1 MVRVPRKIKVANR
14 SELGGSQTPET
25 FNVIGHQLRE
35 LYTFKKMKPTLVFVV
50 SVFLIATGMVISR
63 RVRADTTGARTP
75 VLVELFTSEGC
86 SSCPPADRLLE
97 QYDRQPTAGAELIV
111 LSEHVDYWNHI
122 GWKDPYSAQFFSERQ
137 SGYVRRFGLVSV
149 YTPQLVVDGN
159 AQFVGSDSGKATR
172 AFTRAISRPKVSVVL
187 SHVNVDASHM
197 LHGHIEVGK
206 LEPSYGSAEA
216 EVYIAIAL
224 NRAQSQVSAGENAG
238 RRLSHTAVV
247 KNLTT
252 IGVLKRGQSMA
263 KDVELRLEPGSN
275 VNNLR
280 LIAFVQEP
288 GQGLVLGATLVQVVP
303 KQ

>member
-1 MVRVPRKIKVANR
+1 
-14 SELGGSQTPET
+14 
-25 FNVIGHQLRE
+25 
-35 LYTFKKMKPTLVFVV
+35 MKPILVFAV
-50 SVFLIATGMVISR
+50 SLFLIATGMVISR
-63 RVRADTTGARTP
+63 RVRAETAGARTP

-97 QYDRQPTAGAELIV
+97 QYGRQPTAGAELIV

-122 GWKDPYSAQFFSERQ
+122 GWKDPYSARSFSERQ
-137 SGYVRRFGLVSV
+137 NRYARRFGLDSV
-149 YTPQLVVDGN
+149 YTPQLVVDGS

-172 AFTRAISRPKVSVVL
+172 AFTRAIGRPKVSVVL
-187 SHVNVDASHM
+187 SDVNMDASHM
-197 LHGHIEVGK
+197 LHGHVEVGK
-206 LEPSYGSAEA
+206 LEPLYGSAEA

-238 RRLSHTAVV
+238 RRLSHAAVV

-252 IGVLKRGQSMA
+252 IGVLKRGQSMT

-275 VNNLR
+275 LNNLR

-288 GQGLVLGATLVQVVP
+288 GQGRVLGATLLQVVP
-303 KQ
+303 QQ

>member
-1 MVRVPRKIKVANR
+1 
-14 SELGGSQTPET
+14 
-25 FNVIGHQLRE
+25 
-35 LYTFKKMKPTLVFVV
+35 MKPILVFAVPV
-50 SVFLIATGMVISR
+50 LLIATGILISS
-63 RVRADTTGARTP
+63 RVRADASGIRTP

-97 QYDRQPTAGAELIV
+97 RYDRQPTAGAELIV

-122 GWKDPYSAQFFSERQ
+122 GWKDPYSTHFFSERQ
-137 SGYVRRFGLVSV
+137 SGYARRFGLGSV

-172 AFTRAISRPKVSVVL
+172 AFTEAISRPKVSVGL
-187 SHVNVDASHM
+187 SHVNVDASRV
-197 LHGHIEVGK
+197 LQAHIEVGR
-206 LEPSYGSAEA
+206 LEPSFGSAEA

-247 KNLTT
+247 KNLTR
-252 IGVLKRGQSMA
+252 IGVLKRGQAMA
-263 KDVELRLEPGSN
+263 KDVELRLEPGSDP
-275 VNNLR
+275 NNLR

-288 GQGLVLGATLVQVVP
+288 GQGLVLGATLLQVMP
-303 KQ
+303 QN